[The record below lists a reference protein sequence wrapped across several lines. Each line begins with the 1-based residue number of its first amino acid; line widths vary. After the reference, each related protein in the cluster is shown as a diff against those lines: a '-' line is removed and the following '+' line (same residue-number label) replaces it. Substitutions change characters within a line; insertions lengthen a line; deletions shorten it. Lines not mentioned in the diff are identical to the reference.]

1 MVVDRIHRDTAR
13 RLRREPTEAE
23 ARLWN
28 AFRDLPL
35 DGSHFR
41 RQVPIGAFVA
51 DFACHAARLVIELD
65 GGQHTQ
71 QADADYDARR
81 TAWLE
86 RAGYRVLRFQNA
98 DVFLRIDDVLDTI
111 RAAVFGGVD
120 VDEHRLVHRRTSRRR
135 SPDRR
140 APP

>member
-1 MVVDRIHRDTAR
+1 MVVERTRRDTAR
-13 RLRREPTEAE
+13 RLRRQPTEAE
-23 ARLWN
+23 TALWN
-28 AFRDLPL
+28 ALRRLPL

-51 DFACHAARLVIELD
+51 DFACHTARLVVEID
-65 GGQHTQ
+65 GGQHTE

-81 TAWLE
+81 TAWLQ

-98 DVFLRIDDVLDTI
+98 DVFLRIDDVLETI

-120 VDEHRLVHRRTSRRR
+120 VEDRKLVHRRTSSRRT
-135 SPDRR
+135 SDRQ

>member
-1 MVVDRIHRDTAR
+1 MVVERTRRDTAR
-13 RLRREPTEAE
+13 HLRRQPTAAE
-23 ARLWN
+23 AALWN
-28 AFRDLPL
+28 ALRRLPL

-51 DFACHAARLVIELD
+51 DFACHAARLVVELD

-71 QADADYDARR
+71 PADADYDARR

-98 DVFLRIDDVLDTI
+98 DVFLRIDEVLETI
-111 RAAVFGGVD
+111 RAAMFGGLD
-120 VDEHRLVHRRTSRRR
+120 VEGRKLVHQRTRHRRN
-135 SPDRR
+135 PDRL